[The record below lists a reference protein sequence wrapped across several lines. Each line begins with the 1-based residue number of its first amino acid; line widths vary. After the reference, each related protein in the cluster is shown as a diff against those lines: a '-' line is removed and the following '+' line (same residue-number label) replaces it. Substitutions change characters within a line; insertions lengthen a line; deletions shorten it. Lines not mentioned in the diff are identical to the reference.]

1 MKSDTFIEEILIQ
14 NIESL
19 LKNEQY
25 YPLFIYTSIGIE
37 TLGAI
42 IDNKP
47 IRTRNQS
54 KYRFGIA
61 LYQLFPNQYG
71 FVNKNSFLY
80 DTLRNH
86 AIHNL
91 LPSSKLFV
99 VNKDTGNVRHLDQSK
114 DRVTFIIETFAKDFL
129 NASREALKKI
139 RSGEV
144 KIKQIAF

>member
-1 MKSDTFIEEILIQ
+1 MKSDKFIEKFLIQ
-14 NIESL
+14 QVESL
-19 LKNEQY
+19 LKNKQY
-25 YPLFIYTSIGIE
+25 YPLFIYASIGIE

-47 IRTRNQS
+47 IRARNQS

-80 DTLRNH
+80 EALRNH
-86 AIHNL
+86 SAHNL
-91 LPSSKLFV
+91 LPSSKLQIMDSEHK
-99 VNKDTGNVRHLDQSK
+99 NNRHLDQSK
-114 DRVTFIIETFAKDFL
+114 EKVSFIIETFANDFL
-129 NASREALKKI
+129 RASALALEKI

-144 KIKQIAF
+144 KIKNIEF